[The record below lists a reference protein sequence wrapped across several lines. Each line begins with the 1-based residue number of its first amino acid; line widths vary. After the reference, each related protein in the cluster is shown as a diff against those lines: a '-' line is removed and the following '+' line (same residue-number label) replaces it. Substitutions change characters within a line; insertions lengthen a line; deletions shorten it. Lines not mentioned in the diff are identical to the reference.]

1 MSTNYYALILEGKE
15 PEILESWD
23 ECKAKMSGTSRPVYR
38 KFSTEDEAKKLIAG
52 EWRRPVSEKARKW
65 LEEYKAK
72 DVQLKEETQF
82 DTSALSSRLGDLS
95 KEGKLPCV
103 YVDGSYNP
111 ESETYGFGVVFI
123 CDGKIEMFYG
133 GGREK
138 DLAETRNITGELLAC
153 MEAIKYAK
161 KKPKCQELTII
172 YDCDDIQWAYYG
184 CAKQDSWLGQAA
196 SQYMYD
202 IQYMN
207 DDGKMKIKVK
217 SIEGLSHAKSK
228 KGRSFTPVEDPGN
241 VLADKLAR
249 KGAGLL

>member
-38 KFSTEDEAKKLIAG
+38 KFSTEDEAKKFIAG

-138 DLAETRNITGELLAC
+138 DLAETRNITGELLAWRRSN
-153 MEAIKYAK
+153 MLKR
-161 KKPKCQELTII
+161 
-172 YDCDDIQWAYYG
+172 
-184 CAKQDSWLGQAA
+184 
-196 SQYMYD
+196 
-202 IQYMN
+202 N
-207 DDGKMKIKVK
+207 RNVK
-217 SIEGLSHAKSK
+217 SLLLFMTVMIFNGLIMDAQN
-228 KGRSFTPVEDPGN
+228 RTPGW
-241 VLADKLAR
+241 AR
-249 KGAGLL
+249 QPASICTISSI